1 MSPLH
6 ERLTWLL
13 ATLGAA
19 LGAFA
24 RRLATP
30 PQPAFIGHHTY
41 VPITE
46 PERLP
51 PLSAAQWQLFWN
63 RTARA
68 VGRVAALFQA
78 WQAGTLQPQA
88 APRPKSPATPEAT
101 PQPRPAPLRLPRGF
115 AWLNHRAPE
124 VAPAAGMLDLLVQEP
139 ELRLFATEVP
149 RAARLL
155 RPLCH
160 ALGIRPPAELQLPPR
175 PRRKRPP
182 RPRAPRRLSLTD
194 PSLNLR
200 PYEIRAARD
209 FIKKY
214 GRDG

>member
-19 LGAFA
+19 LGACA

-30 PQPAFIGHHTY
+30 LQPAFIGHHTY

-51 PLSAAQWQLFWN
+51 PLSPAQWQLFWN
-63 RTARA
+63 RTGRA
-68 VGRVAALFQA
+68 VRRFAVLYQA
-78 WQAGTLQPQA
+78 WIAGTLKPTAPQ
-88 APRPKSPATPEAT
+88 RPKSATTPAPKPAE
-101 PQPRPAPLRLPRGF
+101 APLRLPRGF

-124 VAPAAGMLDLLVQEP
+124 AVPAAGMLDLLVQEP
-139 ELRLFATEVP
+139 ELRRYATEVP

-175 PRRKRPP
+175 PRKPRKP
-182 RPRAPRRLSLTD
+182 RPRPERPLPLTH
-194 PSLNLR
+194 PSLKLR
-200 PYEIRAARD
+200 PYEIRAARY

-214 GRDG
+214 GRD

>member
-19 LGAFA
+19 LGAIA

-78 WQAGTLQPQA
+78 WQAGTLKPP
-88 APRPKSPATPEAT
+88 APVRPKSPTPAEAR
-101 PQPRPAPLRLPRGF
+101 PEPRPAPLRLPRGF

-139 ELRLFATEVP
+139 ELRRFATEVP

-160 ALGIRPPAELQLPPR
+160 ALGIRPPPELRLPPR

-182 RPRAPRRLSLTD
+182 RPRAPRRLSVTD

-200 PYEIRAARD
+200 PYEIRAARY

>member
-51 PLSAAQWQLFWN
+51 RLSAAQWQLFWN
-63 RTARA
+63 RTGRA
-68 VGRVAALFQA
+68 VRRVAALFQA
-78 WQAGTLQPQA
+78 WQAGTLKPQA
-88 APRPKSPATPEAT
+88 APRPKSPTTPEA
-101 PQPRPAPLRLPRGF
+101 PPEPRPAPLRLPRAF

-124 VAPAAGMLDLLVQEP
+124 VVPAAGMLDLRLQAP
-139 ELRLFATEVP
+139 ALRRFATEVP
-149 RAARLL
+149 R
-155 RPLCH
+155 
-160 ALGIRPPAELQLPPR
+160 E
-175 PRRKRPP
+175 RKAVRPP
-182 RPRAPRRLSLTD
+182 RTTCPATPPTSPD
-194 PSLNLR
+194 
-200 PYEIRAARD
+200 AAQS
-209 FIKKY
+209 
-214 GRDG
+214 

>member
-6 ERLTWLL
+6 ERLSWLL

-19 LGAFA
+19 LGAVA

-51 PLSAAQWQLFWN
+51 PLSPAQWQLFWN
-63 RTARA
+63 RTGRA
-68 VGRVAALFQA
+68 LRRVAVLYQA
-78 WQAGTLQPQA
+78 WIAGTLQP
-88 APRPKSPATPEAT
+88 PRPHARTTPEAT
-101 PQPRPAPLRLPRGF
+101 PEPRPSPLRLPRGF

-124 VAPAAGMLDLLVQEP
+124 IAPAAGMLDILVQEP
-139 ELRLFATEVP
+139 ELRRFAMQVP

-175 PRRKRPP
+175 PRKPRPP

-200 PYEIRAARD
+200 PYEIAAARY

-214 GRDG
+214 GREG

>member
-19 LGAFA
+19 LGAVA

-63 RTARA
+63 RTGRA
-68 VGRVAALFQA
+68 VRRLATLFQA
-78 WQAGTLQPQA
+78 WQAGTLKPPAPQ
-88 APRPKSPATPEAT
+88 RPKSPTTPEALSE
-101 PQPRPAPLRLPRGF
+101 PRPSPLRLPRGF

-124 VAPAAGMLDLLVQEP
+124 IAPAAGMLDLLVQEP
-139 ELRLFATEVP
+139 ELRRFATEVP
-149 RAARLL
+149 RAGRLL

-160 ALGIRPPAELQLPPR
+160 ALGIRPPAELRLPPR
-175 PRRKRPP
+175 PRKPRPP
-182 RPRAPRRLSLTD
+182 NPRAERPLPLTH

-200 PYEIRAARD
+200 PYEIRAARY

-214 GRDG
+214 GREG

>member
-6 ERLTWLL
+6 ERLSWLL

-24 RRLATP
+24 RRLASP

-51 PLSAAQWQLFWN
+51 PLSPAQWQLFWN
-63 RTARA
+63 RTGRA
-68 VGRVAALFQA
+68 VRRFAVLYQA
-78 WQAGTLQPQA
+78 WIAGTLKP
-88 APRPKSPATPEAT
+88 PRPKSATPPVAPPE
-101 PQPRPAPLRLPRGF
+101 PRPAPLRLPRAF
-115 AWLNHRAPE
+115 AWLNHRVPE
-124 VAPAAGMLDLLVQEP
+124 VVPAAGMLDLLVQEP
-139 ELRLFATEVP
+139 ERRRFATEVP
-149 RAARLL
+149 RVGRLL
-155 RPLCH
+155 RPLCR

-175 PRRKRPP
+175 TRRPRKP
-182 RPRAPRRLSLTD
+182 RPRAERPLPLTH

-200 PYEIRAARD
+200 PYEIRAARY

-214 GRDG
+214 GREG

>member
-30 PQPAFIGHHTY
+30 PQPALIGHHTY

-51 PLSAAQWQLFWN
+51 RLSAAQWQLFWN
-63 RTARA
+63 RTGRA
-68 VGRVAALFQA
+68 VRRVAALFQA
-78 WQAGTLQPQA
+78 WQAGTLKPQA
-88 APRPKSPATPEAT
+88 APRPKSPTTPEA
-101 PQPRPAPLRLPRGF
+101 PPEPRPAPLRLPRAF
-115 AWLNHRAPE
+115 AWLNLRVPE
-124 VAPAAGMLDLLVQEP
+124 VVPAAGMLDLLLQEP
-139 ELRLFATEVP
+139 ELRRFATEVP
-149 RAARLL
+149 RAGRLL

-175 PRRKRPP
+175 PRHPRKP
-182 RPRAPRRLSLTD
+182 RPRAERPLPLTH

-200 PYEIRAARD
+200 PYEIRAARY

-214 GRDG
+214 GREG

>member
-6 ERLTWLL
+6 ERLSWLL

-19 LGAFA
+19 LGAVA

-51 PLSAAQWQLFWN
+51 PLSPAQWQLFWN
-63 RTARA
+63 RTGRA
-68 VGRVAALFQA
+68 LRRVAVLYQA
-78 WQAGTLQPQA
+78 WIAGTLQP
-88 APRPKSPATPEAT
+88 PRPHARTTREAT
-101 PQPRPAPLRLPRGF
+101 PQPRPSPLRLPRGF

-124 VAPAAGMLDLLVQEP
+124 IVPAAGMLDILVQEP
-139 ELRLFATEVP
+139 ELRRFATEVP

-160 ALGIRPPAELQLPPR
+160 ALGIGPPPELRLPPR
-175 PRRKRPP
+175 PRKPRPP
-182 RPRAPRRLSLTD
+182 RPPTSRRPSPND
-194 PSLNLR
+194 PSLMFRDWER
-200 PYEIRAARD
+200 PFIRG
-209 FIKKY
+209 IWKKH
-214 GRDG
+214 GRD

>member
-1 MSPLH
+1 
-6 ERLTWLL
+6 
-13 ATLGAA
+13 
-19 LGAFA
+19 
-24 RRLATP
+24 
-30 PQPAFIGHHTY
+30 
-41 VPITE
+41 
-46 PERLP
+46 
-51 PLSAAQWQLFWN
+51 
-63 RTARA
+63 
-68 VGRVAALFQA
+68 
-78 WQAGTLQPQA
+78 
-88 APRPKSPATPEAT
+88 
-101 PQPRPAPLRLPRGF
+101 
-115 AWLNHRAPE
+115 
-124 VAPAAGMLDLLVQEP
+124 MLDLLVQEP

-200 PYEIRAARD
+200 PYEIRAARY

>member
-6 ERLTWLL
+6 ERLSWLL

-19 LGAFA
+19 LGAVA

-30 PQPAFIGHHTY
+30 PQPAFIGRHSY

-51 PLSAAQWQLFWN
+51 PLSPAQWQLFWN
-63 RTARA
+63 RTGRA
-68 VGRVAALFQA
+68 LRRVAVLFQA
-78 WQAGTLQPQA
+78 WQAGTLKPP
-88 APRPKSPATPEAT
+88 APARPKSPTTPEAT
-101 PQPRPAPLRLPRGF
+101 PHPRPAPLRLPRGF

-124 VAPAAGMLDLLVQEP
+124 IAPAAGMLDILVQEP
-139 ELRLFATEVP
+139 ELRRFATEIP

-160 ALGIRPPAELQLPPR
+160 AFGIRPPAELQLPPR
-175 PRRKRPP
+175 PRRPRPP
-182 RPRAPRRLSLTD
+182 RPPTSRRPSLND
-194 PSLNLR
+194 PSLSFRDWER
-200 PYEIRAARD
+200 PFIRG
-209 FIKKY
+209 IWKKH
-214 GRDG
+214 GRD